1 MKPEESVRPSI
12 VLCGAQKVRKA
23 LLRKAGE
30 FAVGS
35 PKLQRAEAAISGRHM
50 SEEVDGLHRRITEAL
65 QDERHEVLGGIPPC
79 RVRLVLVVDVCR
91 GCSAGF
97 LSAEPEF
104 GHVYRVRV
112 GEAHVDVDETTPSP
126 GRGNANVEPGLV
138 DRRTLAGPGIRR
150 RRELVVPRRYALF
163 GKNGHARMP
172 PFQRP
177 CQPVANQV
185 VEFEDDPTNLTTSGM
200 STSQIKRRPA
210 ELSCSCPVIRAED
223 VFAVRGWRRL

>member
-79 RVRLVLVVDVCR
+79 RVRLVLVVDAV
-91 GCSAGF
+91 SYTH
-97 LSAEPEF
+97 LTLP
-104 GHVYRVRV
+104 
-112 GEAHVDVDETTPSP
+112 TT
-126 GRGNANVEPGLV
+126 
-138 DRRTLAGPGIRR
+138 D
-150 RRELVVPRRYALF
+150 
-163 GKNGHARMP
+163 
-172 PFQRP
+172 
-177 CQPVANQV
+177 
-185 VEFEDDPTNLTTSGM
+185 
-200 STSQIKRRPA
+200 
-210 ELSCSCPVIRAED
+210 
-223 VFAVRGWRRL
+223 

>member
-12 VLCGAQKVRKA
+12 VLCEPQKVGKA
-23 LLRKAGE
+23 LLRQAGE

-97 LSAEPEF
+97 LGAEPEF
-104 GHVYRVRV
+104 GHVHRVRV
-112 GEAHVDVDETTPSP
+112 GKATQTHTDTHRQTQTHKQTNRNKKNRTKKNTTK
-126 GRGNANVEPGLV
+126 
-138 DRRTLAGPGIRR
+138 
-150 RRELVVPRRYALF
+150 
-163 GKNGHARMP
+163 KNEKEG
-172 PFQRP
+172 
-177 CQPVANQV
+177 
-185 VEFEDDPTNLTTSGM
+185 
-200 STSQIKRRPA
+200 
-210 ELSCSCPVIRAED
+210 
-223 VFAVRGWRRL
+223 

>member
-1 MKPEESVRPSI
+1 M
-12 VLCGAQKVRKA
+12 RKA

-65 QDERHEVLGGIPPC
+65 QDERHEVLGGIPPR

-97 LSAEPEF
+97 LGAEPEF
-104 GHVYRVRV
+104 GHVHRVRV

-126 GRGNANVEPGLV
+126 GRGNANIERGLV
-138 DRRTLAGPGIRR
+138 DRRTLSGPGIRR
-150 RRELVVPRRYALF
+150 RRQLVVPRRDALF
-163 GKNGHARMP
+163 FKNGHARMP

-177 CQPVANQV
+177 FEPVADQDG
-185 VEFEDDPTNLTTSGM
+185 ELKDDPTDLTASRLRASPAGTS
-200 STSQIKRRPA
+200 
-210 ELSCSCPVIRAED
+210 
-223 VFAVRGWRRL
+223 W